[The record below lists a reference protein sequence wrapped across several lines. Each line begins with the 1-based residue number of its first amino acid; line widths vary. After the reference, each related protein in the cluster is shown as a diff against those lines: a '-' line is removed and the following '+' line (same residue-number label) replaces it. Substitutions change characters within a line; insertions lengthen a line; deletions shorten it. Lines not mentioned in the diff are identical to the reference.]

1 VPFVSVTRL
10 HLRCWRFFPGF
21 LIYTFASAR
30 QAKRAEGFITG
41 ALAGDAE
48 RGNWTLTVWRDEAA
62 MRAYRGSGWH
72 RKSMPRL
79 LHWCDEASI
88 AHWTGEDPGMP
99 SVEAAFER
107 MRTQGRVSKV
117 HHPSARQAKGED
129 GRGCSTEGRRAASS
143 CA

>member
-1 VPFVSVTRL
+1 MPFVSVTRL

-62 MRAYRGSGWH
+62 MLMRLSH
-72 RKSMPRL
+72 RSVRKR
-79 LHWCDEASI
+79 
-88 AHWTGEDPGMP
+88 TGYL
-99 SVEAAFER
+99 
-107 MRTQGRVSKV
+107 
-117 HHPSARQAKGED
+117 
-129 GRGCSTEGRRAASS
+129 
-143 CA
+143 